1 MRFTAI
7 VFILFFS
14 ALILLMPASADEI
27 TDSMIENVNP
37 EEGLQED
44 VLDQIGT
51 FSVNHSNS
59 LGKMLSRLLE
69 HAWKDWNLLGLRDCL
84 RSVGIILASAVF
96 CMMLS
101 QDDGGGKILGSA
113 ACLAVVGCCITNLHS
128 MIGLGIDTVNKIH
141 AYVKPLL
148 PGLASMIVASGSV
161 SRGHALYGLSAWFL
175 ETMIAVISGILVPII
190 YLHAAMSAA
199 ESLLQ
204 QSNLSRLRD
213 FLKWLIT
220 TGLRWILFG
229 FTGFLTATG
238 LFSGTSDAQKVKA
251 ARYALSGMVPVVGSM
266 VSDTSQ
272 SVVSAAN
279 IIKNSVGTY
288 GMLAVLAIC
297 AAPFLQLWIQYF
309 LLKFTAAICGILG
322 ADRVAGL
329 IEHLSQSMGMVVGM
343 IGVCCILVLLILA
356 LCIMVVSP

>member
-101 QDDGGGKILGSA
+101 QDDGGGKTPGGPGS
-113 ACLAVVGCCITNLHS
+113 GCVHHRQRKAPCRGDRRRAGAEDDLRGLH
-128 MIGLGIDTVNKIH
+128 
-141 AYVKPLL
+141 
-148 PGLASMIVASGSV
+148 
-161 SRGHALYGLSAWFL
+161 GH
-175 ETMIAVISGILVPII
+175 
-190 YLHAAMSAA
+190 
-199 ESLLQ
+199 
-204 QSNLSRLRD
+204 
-213 FLKWLIT
+213 
-220 TGLRWILFG
+220 
-229 FTGFLTATG
+229 
-238 LFSGTSDAQKVKA
+238 
-251 ARYALSGMVPVVGSM
+251 
-266 VSDTSQ
+266 
-272 SVVSAAN
+272 
-279 IIKNSVGTY
+279 
-288 GMLAVLAIC
+288 
-297 AAPFLQLWIQYF
+297 
-309 LLKFTAAICGILG
+309 
-322 ADRVAGL
+322 
-329 IEHLSQSMGMVVGM
+329 
-343 IGVCCILVLLILA
+343 
-356 LCIMVVSP
+356 